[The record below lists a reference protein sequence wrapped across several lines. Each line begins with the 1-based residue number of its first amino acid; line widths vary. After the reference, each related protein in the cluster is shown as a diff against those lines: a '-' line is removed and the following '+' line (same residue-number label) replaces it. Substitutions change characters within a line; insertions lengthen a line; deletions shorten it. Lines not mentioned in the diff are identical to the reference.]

1 MEPGTAIA
9 LVTAAALIGI
19 LATIV
24 ILQRRDREA
33 EEGAESPFAASSEG
47 MTGCR
52 HCGRANL
59 VTDENCL
66 YCGTP
71 LAHHEDVG

>member
-9 LVTAAALIGI
+9 LITVVALIGI
-19 LATIV
+19 GATIF
-24 ILQRRDREA
+24 ILGRRDREA
-33 EEGAESPFAASSEG
+33 SESAESPYAASSEG

-59 VTDENCL
+59 VTDENCI

-71 LAHHEDVG
+71 LVHHEDVG